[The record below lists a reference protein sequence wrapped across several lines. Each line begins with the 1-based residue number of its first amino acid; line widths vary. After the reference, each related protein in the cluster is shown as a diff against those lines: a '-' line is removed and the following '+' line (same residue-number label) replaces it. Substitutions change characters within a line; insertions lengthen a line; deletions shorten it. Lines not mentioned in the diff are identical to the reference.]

1 MARSLQKDLKRRN
14 LAAMELSFL
23 ATQALAI
30 IPGAVLPKGARP
42 VMIQT
47 LGGATGGA
55 SPTVDIGTMADG
67 AFIHNELD
75 ADTPGGPIIPNGT
88 NGTTPMAAPTQLA
101 GRAGASAAAGGTH
114 TCVLYY
120 VIDRTPPGGQ

>member
-1 MARSLQKDLKRRN
+1 MPSIIRELQRRN
-14 LAAMELSFL
+14 MGCMEIAFL

-30 IPGAVLPKGARP
+30 IPGAVLPKGSRLTG
-42 VMIQT
+42 IQS

-67 AFIHNELD
+67 AAVHNEQD
-75 ADTPGGPIIPNGT
+75 ADTPGTMIVPNGALF
-88 NGTTPMAAPTQLA
+88 NVVNAAPVQLA

-114 TCVLYY
+114 RSLLYY
-120 VIDRTPPGGQ
+120 TLGPLPRGA